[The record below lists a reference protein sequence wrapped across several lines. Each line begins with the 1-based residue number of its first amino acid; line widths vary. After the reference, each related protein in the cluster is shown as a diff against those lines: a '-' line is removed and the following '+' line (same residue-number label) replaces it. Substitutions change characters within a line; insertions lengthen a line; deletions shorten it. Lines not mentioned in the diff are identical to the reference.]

1 MVEQRKPNI
10 VILDA
15 YVTNPGDY
23 SWEPLEEFGHCTI
36 WERTESKAEVLERA
50 AGAEIVLTNKVV
62 LTRDI
67 LEALPELRLI
77 SVLATGYN
85 IIDLDAATELG
96 ILVCNVPNYST
107 SSVTQHVFAVLL
119 QLLHHIGSY
128 ARAVADGAWC
138 RSRDFTFYLESIREL
153 EGMTLGI
160 VGYGAIGRSV
170 AAVARTFGMKVLV
183 NTRTPQTDSSV
194 RFTDLATL
202 LAESDVVTLHCP
214 QTPETVRMINRQTLA
229 QMKRGAI
236 LVNTARGGLLD
247 EAAVA
252 EALNNGHLAAAAVD
266 VLSIEPPP
274 ANNPLLNAK
283 NCLITPHIA
292 WAGLNARRR
301 LLDITFDNIRGFCQ
315 GKPVNIVNPKVLS

>member
-1 MVEQRKPNI
+1 MAEQQRPNI

-15 YVTNPGDY
+15 YVANPGDY
-23 SWEPLEEFGHCTI
+23 SWDPLEEFGRCTI
-36 WERTESKAEVLERA
+36 WERTESREEVLERA
-50 AGAEIVLTNKVV
+50 AGAEIVLTDKVA

-67 LEALPELRLI
+67 LEALPKLLMI

-85 IIDLDAATELG
+85 VIDLKAATELG

-107 SSVTQHVFAVLL
+107 SSVTQHIFAVLL
-119 QLLHHIGSY
+119 QLLNHTDSY
-128 ARAVADGAWC
+128 ARAVADGAW
-138 RSRDFTFYLESIREL
+138 SSARDFTFFLESIQEL

-170 AAVARTFGMKVLV
+170 AAVARAFGMKVLV
-183 NTRTPQTDSSV
+183 NTRTPKAEEDV
-194 RFTDLATL
+194 RFTDFPTL
-202 LAESDVVTLHCP
+202 LAESDVISLHCP
-214 QTPETVRMINRQTLA
+214 QTPETVGMINRQTLA
-229 QMKRGAI
+229 LMKPGAI
-236 LVNTARGGLLD
+236 LINAARGGLLD

-252 EALNNGHLAAAAVD
+252 EALNNGHLAAAALD
-266 VLSIEPPP
+266 VLTSEPPP

-301 LLDITFDNIRGFCQ
+301 LLEITFDNIRAFCQ
-315 GKPVNIVNPKVLS
+315 GKPVNLVNPEALF